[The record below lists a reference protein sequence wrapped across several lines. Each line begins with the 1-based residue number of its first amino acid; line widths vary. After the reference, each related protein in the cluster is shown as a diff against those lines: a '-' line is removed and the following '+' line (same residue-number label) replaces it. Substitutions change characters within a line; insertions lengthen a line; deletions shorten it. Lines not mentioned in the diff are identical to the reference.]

1 MTKITLLTLLL
12 FSNLYASCLYK
23 ISSEDIEANWTAF
36 KTPSKI
42 GVGGRF
48 RDIGLDKK
56 KFQADSIESI
66 LNGLKFNINAK
77 SVWTR
82 NSGRDAKLVK
92 YFFMNMKN
100 KSMITGSIKEYDS
113 EDMLLSIN
121 MNGVTKEVP
130 MKVTIDKS
138 FLKASGIIDVFDF
151 ALNSNLSSINKACD
165 ALHKGKTWNDVEIEL
180 KVNFKKECK

>member
-1 MTKITLLTLLL
+1 MIKIALLTSLIL
-12 FSNLYASCLYK
+12 SNLYASCLYN

-48 RDIGLDKK
+48 RDIGLDKN
-56 KFQADSIESI
+56 KFQAESIESI
-66 LNGLKFNINAK
+66 LKGLKFNINAK

-100 KSMITGSIKEYDS
+100 KSMISGSIKDYDS
-113 EDMLLSIN
+113 EDMLLSIK
-121 MNGVTKEVP
+121 MNGITKEVP
-130 MKVTIDKS
+130 MKVTMDKS
-138 FLKASGIIDVFDF
+138 FLKAKGIIDVFDF
-151 ALNSNLSSINKACD
+151 ALNDNLSSINKACK

-180 KVNFKKECK
+180 KVNFEKVCK

>member
-1 MTKITLLTLLL
+1 MKKFLLLTTLLI
-12 FSNLYASCLYK
+12 SNLNAACLYN
-23 ISSEDIEANWTAF
+23 ITSEDIEANWTAF

-48 RDIGLDKK
+48 RDIGLSKN

-82 NSGRDAKLVK
+82 NSGRDAKLIK
-92 YFFMNMKN
+92 YFFLNMKN
-100 KSMITGSIKEYDS
+100 ESMITGSIKDYDS
-113 EDMLLSIN
+113 EEMLISIN

-130 MKVTIDKS
+130 MKVTMDKS
-138 FLKASGIIDVFDF
+138 FLKANGIIDVFDF
-151 ALNSNLSSINKACD
+151 ALNSNLSAINKACD

-180 KVNFKKECK
+180 KVNFTKNCK